1 MYKFNNT
8 FIFSVAISFIIILI
22 NLFVLLFIMLW
33 MPVSAAEKPKSFE
46 KWTIAGKYLTAR
58 EAFQFKQA
66 QGEKLLFVDIRTPS
80 ELNFVGSPKNMD
92 INIPLV
98 TMDYKQWDDKAS
110 SFKKIPN
117 KHFISAF
124 NNAIQS
130 RGMTKDSSIV
140 LLCRSGKRSARAANL
155 LTSNGY
161 SKVYT
166 VVDGFEGDKAKLGSK
181 KGKRV
186 VNGWKNA
193 GLPWTYKLQQSHLT
207 LN

>member
-1 MYKFNNT
+1 MNKLNDS
-8 FIFSVAISFIIILI
+8 FIFSVAISFIIVFL

-33 MPVSAAEKPKSFE
+33 TPVSAAEKPKPVE
-46 KWTIAGKYLTAR
+46 KWTVAGKYLTAR

-66 QGEKLLFVDIRTPS
+66 QGDKILLVDIRTPS
-80 ELNFVGSPKNMD
+80 ELNFVGSPKSMD

-140 LLCRSGKRSARAANL
+140 LLCRS
-155 LTSNGY
+155 
-161 SKVYT
+161 
-166 VVDGFEGDKAKLGSK
+166 
-181 KGKRV
+181 
-186 VNGWKNA
+186 
-193 GLPWTYKLQQSHLT
+193 
-207 LN
+207 